1 MHVQLDHLVV
11 MADNLTQ
18 GVAWCEE
25 TLGITPAAGGE
36 HERFGTHNRLFKIAT
51 PAFPLAYFE
60 IIAINPDRPLPKG
73 VQNRWFDM
81 DDPVLRAAVKQSPR
95 LIHWVASTPDI
106 QAARAALR
114 LQQIDRGPAIA
125 CARES
130 AKGTVNWQITVRAD
144 GQRLFD
150 GCLPSLIQW
159 GKPKD
164 IDPMQRHPRNA
175 LPRSGVSLQG
185 LSITH
190 PASAKLQQ
198 AFDALGLQGVQLQEG
213 NARLVA
219 KFQTPKGA
227 VLIES
232 V

>member
-1 MHVQLDHLVV
+1 MDVQLDHLVV

-18 GVAWCEE
+18 GVTWCEE

-60 IIAINPDRPLPKG
+60 IIAVNPDRPLPKG

-81 DDPVLRAAVKQSPR
+81 DDPALRAAVKKSPR

-114 LQQIDRGPAIA
+114 LQQIDCGPAIA
-125 CARES
+125 CTRES
-130 AKGTVNWQITVRAD
+130 AKGTVNWQITVRSD

-164 IDPMQRHPRNA
+164 ADPMQRHPRNA

-185 LSITH
+185 LSISH
-190 PASAKLQQ
+190 PASAKLQL
-198 AFDALGLQGVQLQEG
+198 AFDALGLRGVQLQEG
-213 NARLVA
+213 PARLVA
-219 KFQTPKGA
+219 QLKTPKGA
-227 VLIES
+227 VCIQSL
-232 V
+232 